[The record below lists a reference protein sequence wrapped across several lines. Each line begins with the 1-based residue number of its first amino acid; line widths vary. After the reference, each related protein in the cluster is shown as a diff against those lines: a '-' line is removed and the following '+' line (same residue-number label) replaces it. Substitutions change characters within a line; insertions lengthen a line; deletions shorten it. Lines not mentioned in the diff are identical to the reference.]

1 MNKCRIGSKFLLSSS
16 PRMDNVLR
24 CLGRN
29 GSCCALCSGGRG
41 EGGVLTGGRGR
52 PAREDKSEDAR
63 GGAMGMAIAQLI
75 RCAAVDAAALLL
87 LLSPWTLNGLAT
99 KLGIIGERS
108 GEVSQR
114 PGRLLTERRKGEVL
128 SVQSGARLSV
138 LQRCAEERLG
148 GEKIEEGRRES
159 NGGGGGLGELRVG
172 FKMVGRSGVER
183 WVAGGGGDAH
193 VARGSDREGAS
204 RWAHSAWASCWRP

>member
-1 MNKCRIGSKFLLSSS
+1 MFCAALVGMAAVVRCAVGEEEKEGSSPVEEGDQLEKTSRRMLGVVLWGWRLRSSS
-16 PRMDNVLR
+16 GARRLMQRR
-24 CLGRN
+24 CCY
-29 GSCCALCSGGRG
+29 CCLHGHS
-41 EGGVLTGGRGR
+41 T
-52 PAREDKSEDAR
+52 DD
-63 GGAMGMAIAQLI
+63 
-75 RCAAVDAAALLL
+75 
-87 LLSPWTLNGLAT
+87 LAT